1 MEYTQ
6 SERVTTE
13 LGVKEKAMDS
23 GRSSPTNNKHFQDSR
38 ANKQRKKKKHKRQ
51 LRASH
56 TNG

>member
-1 MEYTQ
+1 MEDTQ

-13 LGVKEKAMDS
+13 LGAKEKAMDS
-23 GRSSPTNNKHFQDSR
+23 GHSNPASNKHFQDSK